1 MSAFVSIINDVEVL
15 AVKSDFVSA
24 EKLITDFQS
33 KALKR
38 CNADDDTRADEFSA
52 QALALIIN

>member
-1 MSAFVSIINDVEVL
+1 MSAFVSIINDVEAL

-38 CNADDDTRADEFSA
+38 CNADDDTRG
-52 QALALIIN
+52 